1 MGRRAARMTLTLK
14 KMLGASAAS
23 RGEASPRPL
32 RAPRAFRA
40 WAALLAALAGLT
52 GHAAIA
58 LDPAKAI
65 TQYGHDVWLVDQG
78 LPQNTVNAIL
88 QTREGYIWLGT
99 EEGLARFDGVRFA
112 VFDRRHTPGFSDNY
126 VSRLLQHRTRSLC
139 IVPR

>member
-1 MGRRAARMTLTLK
+1 MSNRPQSGYNDSDSK
-14 KMLGASAAS
+14 KMLGDSAAS

-40 WAALLAALAGLT
+40 WAALLAAFAGLT

-88 QTREGYIWLGT
+88 QTRDGYIWLGT
-99 EEGLARFDGVRFA
+99 EEGLA
-112 VFDRRHTPGFSDNY
+112 
-126 VSRLLQHRTRSLC
+126 
-139 IVPR
+139 